1 MEFNPYSKS
10 RTAMVRQARNSIRR
24 QDIIMSQKH
33 RESLLDRQPANEY
46 DLEIRMLL
54 NNYGQ
59 VNEQKI
65 LKDNRDISRERDDF
79 IDELLNQDD
88 GVR

>member
-33 RESLLDRQPANEY
+33 RESLLDKQPPSNDC
-46 DLEIRMLL
+46 DLEIRSLL

-59 VNEQKI
+59 INEQKSLI
-65 LKDNRDISRERDDF
+65 KDNRDVSRERDDF
-79 IDELLNQDD
+79 IDELLN
-88 GVR
+88 